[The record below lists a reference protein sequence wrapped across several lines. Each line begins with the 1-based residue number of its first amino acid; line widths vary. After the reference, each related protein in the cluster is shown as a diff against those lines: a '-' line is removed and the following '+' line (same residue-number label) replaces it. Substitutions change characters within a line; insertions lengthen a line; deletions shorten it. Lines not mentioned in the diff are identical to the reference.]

1 VLATSASDFYSPFA
15 LPPLAMLVTLIGVG
29 GSAMSQLQLKKISK
43 EIFDRV
49 EQSLTPAQG
58 LSRAVDDYFIQELK
72 QAEMHHAEVDARL
85 YEGLRRQM
93 QTEVLPLYEE
103 YHRATEHIRERKDKR
118 KLWHYVLGTV
128 AVFETLEAIL
138 THGRSI
144 VPQVLFPTAVLNS
157 FIGFIIYTAA
167 QYLDDRQLARARG
180 RLDKSVEG
188 LETKVLTDV
197 EYDQR
202 RQLMDTDVL
211 RAETMEILTHYTKA
225 EDFWRDYL
233 RVREMDPT
241 VPAEVKA
248 LNAPAFDRFLR
259 FHVEGQHSAAAR
271 AHRFDRLFIEAHEV
285 LLSRDRVDYAVDHL
299 KSLPL
304 KKS

>member
-1 VLATSASDFYSPFA
+1 
-15 LPPLAMLVTLIGVG
+15 MLITICFVG
-29 GSAMSQLQLKKISK
+29 GGAMSQLQLKKISK
-43 EIFDRV
+43 AIFDRA

-72 QAEMHHAEVDARL
+72 QAEMQHAEVDARL
-85 YEGLRRQM
+85 YEGLRRQL

-103 YHRATEHIRERKDKR
+103 YRRATTPIRERKDKR
-118 KLWHYVLGTV
+118 KLWRYVLGTV

-167 QYLDDRQLARARG
+167 QYIDDRQLARARA
-180 RLDKSVEG
+180 RLDKSIEG
-188 LETKVLTDV
+188 LETKVLTDI

-211 RAETMEILTHYTKA
+211 RAETMEILTQYSRP

-233 RVREMDPT
+233 RVREADPT
-241 VPAEVKA
+241 VPAELKA
-248 LNAPAFDRFLR
+248 LHVPAFDRFLK
-259 FHVEGQHSAAAR
+259 FHVEGQHSATAR

-285 LLSRDRVDYAVDHL
+285 LLSRDRANYVVNNL
-299 KSLPL
+299 KTQDTES
-304 KKS
+304 S